1 MLFQKKKKKKK
12 NFILLPNFKR
22 KDIVTTI
29 FWNMR

>member
-1 MLFQKKKKKKK
+1 MLFQKKKKKK
-12 NFILLPNFKR
+12 NLIVLPNFKR